1 MRPPVRVYLHCCG
14 LVRERH
20 ADGVLRLAPF
30 RRRGRLHAR
39 QRDARRDCEGA
50 RVQLARVKHAQPSL
64 GVRPRMS
71 AARDPSW
78 GVQNRRALL
87 RSCAPP
93 AGPCTNRQAV
103 RLRVADH
110 AVRVNGQQ
118 FPLLLRPAIP
128 AVKLRPPALG
138 AREDWYL
145 VEWRGLRQG
154 RWASHSV
161 IASCVFLR
169 LIAASSAGKLA
180 RWPRVGSVPARPGR

>member
-1 MRPPVRVYLHCCG
+1 MGCSG
-14 LVRERH
+14 WRH
-20 ADGVLRLAPF
+20 SGAG
-30 RRRGRLHAR
+30 
-39 QRDARRDCEGA
+39 DACTRASATRAETA
-50 RVQLARVKHAQPSL
+50 RVRASSSRGSNTRSL
-64 GVRPRMS
+64 RWASGRACPRP
-71 AARDPSW
+71 
-78 GVQNRRALL
+78 VTRAGECRTGA
-87 RSCAPP
+87 RSCAL
-93 AGPCTNRQAV
+93 ARHLRGRARIDRAV